1 MDRRAQN
8 GVELIGDVPRDLTSM
23 INPATLVRGEKTK
36 KEVERETRKAELGVC
51 RIRKLLKDGQG
62 CRTVGSG
69 SVIRDLLTDWP
80 YYKDKCCLVTTDK
93 VLPSEDFDL
102 KDFVLDFRKLNS
114 TLREF
119 KLATY
124 ADIDSVLRFTSG
136 LVVITLQD
144 PRNLARKFGKKSIF
158 TFRPFTRGDAAL
170 SRELFCPTVD
180 DTDGKAFDVK
190 FFSLKLDQ
198 GQYVLHD
205 GHSSFSTLAGFT
217 GSSNRKP
224 HGSVV
229 LSSKERKA
237 VGVLYCSDDQPSRI
251 FPIWLSKEN
260 LSEYSA
266 CSPFSP

>member
-1 MDRRAQN
+1 
-8 GVELIGDVPRDLTSM
+8 M

-36 KEVERETRKAELGVC
+36 KPKEVERETRKAELGVC
-51 RIRKLLKDGQG
+51 RIRKLPKDGQG
-62 CRTVGSG
+62 YRTVGSG
-69 SVIRDLLTDWP
+69 SVIRDLLIDWP
-80 YYKDKCCLVTTDK
+80 CYKNKCCLVTTDK
-93 VLPSEDFDL
+93 VLPNEDFDL

-114 TLREF
+114 TFREF

-136 LVVITLQD
+136 LVVITLQG
-144 PRNLARKFGKKSIF
+144 PRNLARIFCKKSIF
-158 TFRPFTRGDAAL
+158 TFRPFTRGDAA
-170 SRELFCPTVD
+170 RELFCPTVD
-180 DTDGKAFDVK
+180 DTDGRAFDVK

-198 GQYVLHD
+198 GQYVLDD

-229 LSSKERKA
+229 LSSKDRKA

-251 FPIWLSKEN
+251 SPIWLSKEN
-260 LSEYSA
+260 LGEYSA